1 MITNDDRECHCV
13 TCNNQLVYLSEST
26 LTDINRAL
34 RPNFRTLQSA
44 VHFDGR
50 MMYPICPYCDTY
62 ALGIDMEAGFPF
74 VTASG
79 ESKTIHDAAYGKR
92 EG

>member
-1 MITNDDRECHCV
+1 MITNEIRECHCV
-13 TCNNQLVYLSEST
+13 TCNNQLVYLAEST
-26 LTDINRAL
+26 LTDINRVL

-44 VHFDGR
+44 VHFDGG
-50 MMYPICPYCDTY
+50 MMYPICPHCDAY
-62 ALGIDMEAGFPF
+62 ALGIEMEAGFPF

-79 ESKTIHDAAYGKR
+79 ESKTIHDAPYGKR